1 MQRQKA
7 AEIIGYSRR
16 RARAIGFMIWPIMLV
31 IGFAGWYLWK
41 WYALPISL
49 VGAALFG
56 SFYSMFETKRLQR
69 ITGLTIH
76 EQAVAFRE
84 CAAAS
89 LEPTTRTP
97 EQYRSY
103 IDSLP
108 DDVSN
113 EKQ

>member
-1 MQRQKA
+1 MHRQKV

-16 RARAIGFMIWPIMLV
+16 RAKAIGCMIWPIMLI

-49 VGAALFG
+49 VVATLFG
-56 SFYSMFETKRLQR
+56 SLYSIIEVKQIQK
-69 ITGLTIH
+69 ITGLDIH
-76 EQAVAFRE
+76 EQETAFRE
-84 CAAAS
+84 SAAAS
-89 LEPTTRTP
+89 LDPITRDP

-108 DDVSN
+108 DDESD
-113 EKQ
+113 E